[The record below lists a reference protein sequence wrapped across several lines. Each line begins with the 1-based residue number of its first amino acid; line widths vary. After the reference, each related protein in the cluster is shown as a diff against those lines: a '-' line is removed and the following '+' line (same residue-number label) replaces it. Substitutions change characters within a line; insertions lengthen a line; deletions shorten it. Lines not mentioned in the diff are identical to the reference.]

1 MLPIREG
8 FIEQKENFVVKNG
21 IDLYDDFYVN
31 IYDQLFYR
39 ELANTYEV
47 GSIENITKPTT
58 ESNILVIGSGTGHIV
73 NTFNEQDYKVMGL
86 EESKAMVNFSKNE
99 YPDLNFK
106 LGSPMESMIFN
117 RDEFTHIVCLNLTF
131 YYYKNKTQFLQ
142 NIYNWLKPGGYF
154 VVQLVD
160 KNKFDPVV
168 PAAKPFVMV
177 NPQSFA
183 ENRITTSNVVFNNF
197 DYKADFKIFPNDF
210 VQFREIF
217 KDTTPGSNKVREN
230 SHKMWIPQRQNVIN
244 MAKEVGF
251 INYAQVDLLM
261 AQMEYQYL
269 YVFQKPE

>member
-1 MLPIREG
+1 MNFSKIYTRIERKLKKLPIWFHLVILLAIMYILVCVYKKMLPIREG
-8 FIEQKENFVVKNG
+8 FIEQKENFVVKKG

-117 RDEFTHIVCLNLTF
+117 RD
-131 YYYKNKTQFLQ
+131 
-142 NIYNWLKPGGYF
+142 
-154 VVQLVD
+154 
-160 KNKFDPVV
+160 
-168 PAAKPFVMV
+168 
-177 NPQSFA
+177 
-183 ENRITTSNVVFNNF
+183 
-197 DYKADFKIFPNDF
+197 
-210 VQFREIF
+210 
-217 KDTTPGSNKVREN
+217 
-230 SHKMWIPQRQNVIN
+230 
-244 MAKEVGF
+244 
-251 INYAQVDLLM
+251 
-261 AQMEYQYL
+261 
-269 YVFQKPE
+269 